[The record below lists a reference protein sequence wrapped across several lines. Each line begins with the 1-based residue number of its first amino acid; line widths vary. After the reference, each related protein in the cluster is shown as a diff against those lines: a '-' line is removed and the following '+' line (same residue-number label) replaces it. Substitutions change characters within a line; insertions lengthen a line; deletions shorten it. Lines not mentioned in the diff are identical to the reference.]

1 MGKIG
6 QKLLCFGLVSIFW
19 FGWTIARSNQPLYE
33 NRLGDT
39 LPTDSMPKVVIC
51 LDDGYQSVYH
61 YAYPLLK
68 KYKMTATLALVTSK
82 VLEAHRGTASNNLRY
97 GFLNKAEIQEMIDSL
112 AIEVASHSVSHC
124 SLTAVT
130 DSMTRKYEL
139 VASKQVLESLF
150 GQRVITFVYP
160 YGRYDDK
167 IVRLTA
173 EVGYR
178 IGRTCEFGE
187 PNFWVAP
194 FKVPIKEI
202 RSSTSIKEIIDHI
215 RRFDLT
221 ILVFHRILPKPL
233 VFTEFSVVRFDSLLA
248 ALRLHKF
255 HVSTIRGMYDDWR
268 QKVIENLVLESG
280 LFDRNYWQ
288 KYLFQKIDID
298 LTGTSPRF

>member
-1 MGKIG
+1 MNKIC
-6 QKLLCFGLVSIFW
+6 QKSLCIGLGSIFW
-19 FGWTIARSNQPLYE
+19 FGMAIAR
-33 NRLGDT
+33 DT
-39 LPTDSMPKVVIC
+39 LPTDSMPNVVIC
-51 LDDGYQSVYH
+51 FDDGYQSVYH
-61 YAYPLLK
+61 YAYPMLK

-82 VLEAHRGTASNNLRY
+82 VVPEAHRGTISGGLRY
-97 GFLNKAEIQEMIDSL
+97 GFLSKAEIQEMIDSL
-112 AIEVASHSVSHC
+112 GIEIASHSVSHC

-130 DSMTRKYEL
+130 DSMIRKYEL

-150 GQRVITFVYP
+150 GQKVITLVYP
-160 YGRYDDK
+160 YGKYDDQV
-167 IVRLTA
+167 IRLAA
-173 EVGYR
+173 EAGYR

-202 RSSTSIKEIIDHI
+202 RNSTSIKEIIDHI

-221 ILVFHRILPKPL
+221 ILVFHRILPNPH
-233 VFTEFSVVRFDSLLA
+233 VFTEFSVTRFDSLLA
-248 ALRLHKF
+248 ALRLQKF
-255 HVSTIRGMYDDWR
+255 QVSTIRGMYDDWR

-288 KYLFQKIDID
+288 KYLFQKVDID